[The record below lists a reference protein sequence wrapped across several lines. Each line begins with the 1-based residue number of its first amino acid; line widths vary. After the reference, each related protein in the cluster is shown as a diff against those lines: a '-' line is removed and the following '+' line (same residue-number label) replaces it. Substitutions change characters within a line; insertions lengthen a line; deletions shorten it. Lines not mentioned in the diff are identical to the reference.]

1 MNDFKSLNSSVLR
14 IGKTVTQII
23 HFVGG
28 EKKTF
33 TGVLSESIMQ
43 GQMTKFMCTDGKMV
57 MINDKNV
64 LCVEVFSE

>member
-1 MNDFKSLNSSVLR
+1 MNGPKTLNSSVLR
-14 IGKTVTQII
+14 LGETVTQII

-33 TGVLSESIMQ
+33 IGVLSKTIVQ
-43 GQMTKFMCTDGKMV
+43 GQMTKFMCVDGKMV

-64 LCVEVFSE
+64 LCVEVFPE